1 MTTQIDTSATITL
14 PARGDLLIG
23 MGDFHGHYPALET
36 LLSSLDAEY
45 RIFEDKQKLVM
56 GKNVT
61 LVCTG
66 DYIDRGSSALKIID
80 TFKQLAR
87 KNRQRVVTLTGNHEL
102 MALADLDYARQ
113 VLKEAVPKDANEY
126 YHRYAAYGYGGS
138 FHGYNGGIDFIQEFG
153 SNPEGALRNY
163 VRRMSKNG
171 DIGRWLRK
179 LKPCALM
186 DFEGTKV
193 LFTHAD
199 VPVNAGTAS
208 SIRAFARQYR
218 EHMRNDSQVLGGTQ
232 KKYGDEAVIKGRTIF
247 WNREFSQMRPED
259 IDQMVAN
266 LGVDY
271 LVVGH
276 TPHSGITLYSQK
288 ALDIDVGMTPRYG
301 ENEPAALVFK
311 KDGIYGFYARSGEK
325 KLR

>member
-1 MTTQIDTSATITL
+1 MTSQTDTYATITL

-36 LLSSLDAEY
+36 LLGSLDTVY
-45 RIFEDKQKLVM
+45 QIFENKQRLILKD
-56 GKNVT
+56 NVT

-66 DYIDRGSSALKIID
+66 DYIDRGESSLKVID
-80 TFKQLAR
+80 TFKKLAR
-87 KNRQRVVTLTGNHEL
+87 KNPGRVVTLTGNHEL
-102 MALADLDYARQ
+102 MALADLDCAREA
-113 VLKEAVPKDANEY
+113 LKETASQDPNDY
-126 YHRYAAYGYGGS
+126 YTRYTAYGAGGS
-138 FHGYNGGIDFIQEFG
+138 LHGYNGGIDFIKEFG
-153 SNPEGALRNY
+153 SNPEEALRNY
-163 VRRMSKNG
+163 VKRMSKEG
-171 DIGRWLRK
+171 DVGRWMRK

-208 SIRAFARQYR
+208 TIRVFAKQYR
-218 EHMRNDSQVLGGTQ
+218 EHMRGDSETLGGTQ
-232 KKYGDEAVIKGRTIF
+232 NKYGDKTVVRGRTIF
-247 WNREFSQMRPED
+247 WNRGFSEMRPED

-276 TPHSGITLYSQK
+276 TPHRGITPYSLK
-288 ALDIDVGMTPRYG
+288 VFDIDVGMTPRYG

-311 KDGIYGFYARSGEK
+311 KEGVYGFYSKSGEQR
-325 KLR
+325 LR